1 MQPEFEMS
9 PPRSSV
15 RSSCPGLVSRS
26 VSRSVS
32 RWAQGQGMTEYIV
45 IVALISVSAIGVYSL
60 FGQTIRSQV
69 AGLAAEMAGQSANTA
84 LQAAKKSADS
94 AVQKADNKHGLNDYN
109 AENH

>member
-1 MQPEFEMS
+1 MCGLLGGGSFRNDEPLVDFALVGHEAEVFEG
-9 PPRSSV
+9 RI
-15 RSSCPGLVSRS
+15 
-26 VSRSVS
+26 
-32 RWAQGQGMTEYIV
+32 E
-45 IVALISVSAIGVYSL
+45 VYSL

>member
-1 MQPEFEMS
+1 MQPEFDMS

-15 RSSCPGLVSRS
+15 RGSCSGS
-26 VSRSVS
+26 VRRRV
-32 RWAQGQGMTEYIV
+32 QGQGMTEYIV

-69 AGLAAEMAGQSANTA
+69 AGLAAEMAGQSANSA